1 MAKPWATS
9 HIGDVASGVGIEK
22 RISGDVKSK
31 LVELL
36 VTELQRLTSEME
48 DVTLSL
54 EPQRKTLGDP
64 NRTRLGFNRTRGLM
78 IGAVKSL
85 DSVGSAAV
93 VAVNENLE
101 SYLLRIL
108 LAASDSAD
116 ADKMNTIKNR
126 HLETA
131 LNSFGGIHN
140 DAQKDRN
147 IISDNDH
154 NDSKTNLDNTIV
166 GVVLTSSGIRSMAKN
181 LAGMKI
187 DEEALED
194 LLLVYYDHAAD
205 LQEDF
210 QSNIRSGKT
219 SEIKL
224 NFERAKS
231 LMMLG
236 WLRRMLIQAGDNAK
250 SDGSTKIMLNHVI
263 RINPWE

>member
-1 MAKPWATS
+1 M
-9 HIGDVASGVGIEK
+9 
-22 RISGDVKSK
+22 
-31 LVELL
+31 
-36 VTELQRLTSEME
+36 
-48 DVTLSL
+48 
-54 EPQRKTLGDP
+54 
-64 NRTRLGFNRTRGLM
+64 
-78 IGAVKSL
+78 
-85 DSVGSAAV
+85 
-93 VAVNENLE
+93 
-101 SYLLRIL
+101 
-108 LAASDSAD
+108 AASDSAD

-236 WLRRMLIQAGDNAK
+236 WLRRMLIKAGDNAK